1 MTSTPSPAAPLDEF
15 SLIRRYFHHDSVHA
29 GQRASVT
36 LGPGD
41 DAAVLTPPA
50 GQQLVMTQ
58 DTSLEGRHFP
68 ADMAA
73 EDVGY
78 RCLAVNLSDLAAM
91 GAQPLWFLLSLTLPA
106 VDESWLEGFS
116 RGMFELADAA
126 GIALVGG
133 DITRGPLAVS
143 IQATGAVPQGEA
155 LLRSG
160 ARPGD
165 RICLGGVTGGGLH
178 GLHLWQQGQR
188 QGAAIDHFRRPR
200 PQLDLGVSLRGR
212 ATACIDVSDGVL
224 ADLNHVLEASAGVGA
239 QLEEASLPLGAAILS
254 DCAHD
259 EQRRLQLQGGDD
271 YLLLFT
277 LPDNEPLPAGC
288 HVIGRID
295 AQPGIR
301 LTTVAGEIRTLT
313 AQGWQH
319 F

>member
-1 MTSTPSPAAPLDEF
+1 MTSSPDKQLDEF
-15 SLIRRYFHHDSVHA
+15 SLIRRYFHHDPQPA
-29 GQRASVT
+29 GQGDTVA

-41 DAAVLTPPA
+41 DAAILTPPA

-73 EDVGY
+73 ADVGY

-91 GAQPLWFLLSLTLPA
+91 GAEPLWFLLSLTLPA
-106 VDESWLEGFS
+106 VDEAWLADFS
-116 RGMFELADAA
+116 RGMFALADSA
-126 GIALVGG
+126 GITLVGG

-143 IQATGAVPQGEA
+143 IQATGSVPLGKA

-160 ARPGD
+160 AGVGD
-165 RICLGGVTGGGLH
+165 SICLGGVTGAGLH
-178 GLHLWQQGQR
+178 GLHLWQQGLR

-200 PQLDLGVSLRGR
+200 PQLELGVLLRNR

-224 ADLNHVLEASAGVGA
+224 ADLNHVLEASGGVGA
-239 QLEEASLPLGAAILS
+239 LLDEASLPLDTAILG
-254 DCAHD
+254 DCDHD

-277 LPDNEPLPAGC
+277 LPQGEPLPEGC
-288 HVIGRID
+288 HAIGTIVP
-295 AQPGIR
+295 QPGIR
-301 LTTVAGEIRTLT
+301 LMTTAGETRSLS